1 MAVDFIL
8 KCASKIGRNRLFR
21 PKIVFRP
28 KHRKGRKPKCRNR
41 NRNRPKF
48 SAKTEPK
55 LFRFAHA
62 IKLRPSS
69 KDEFKLLE
77 TVMSSA
83 AKERKQAQDNP
94 EGDEQEGADTAAKGR
109 PICDVFSILCPQ
121 IRYRLSANLRYR
133 VV

>member
-1 MAVDFIL
+1 
-8 KCASKIGRNRLFR
+8 
-21 PKIVFRP
+21 
-28 KHRKGRKPKCRNR
+28 
-41 NRNRPKF
+41 
-48 SAKTEPK
+48 
-55 LFRFAHA
+55 
-62 IKLRPSS
+62 
-69 KDEFKLLE
+69 
-77 TVMSSA
+77 MSSA